1 MLAVALPL
9 LATALYLR
17 LWTAR
22 SLVAGALRE
31 VASDRKDGARILE
44 GSLAGAQDDA
54 LFLSRAPEVVAL
66 AKALVDADSADIEN
80 ARTRAEDLLR
90 ALSASRP
97 QYTQLR
103 FIDREGREIVRV
115 NSHSGRSLIVPRNEL
130 QDKSTRYYFRKAM
143 SVPSGHVYVSRLD
156 LNQEQDG
163 IVRPLEPGI
172 RYATP
177 VYLAQRPV
185 GVAVINMQGDR
196 FLAPI
201 RDYGSPE
208 QGRRMLVDQDGF
220 YLAHHLPE
228 KEWGGPNDLNTGAD
242 VRSDYGSPAADIL
255 SGRNGTIEIGEA
267 VVSYQ
272 RIQFCPL
279 DTDRYWVLLQEVPKH
294 TALAPVRRFR
304 LALGGV
310 FGVSLLGALFL
321 TIHLSRRLSE
331 PLQELRRSAE
341 LLGSGDLDQRVDIH
355 TGDELEILAHTF
367 NEMAKRLAEARDQER
382 LAFIGRM
389 AAGIVHDIKNPLTS
403 IKGFTELLAAT
414 DSPDERKEFA
424 GIVAEDTNRIL
435 SMVQELLDFSR
446 GRAADLDLTP
456 TSLRSFLSQLEPT
469 IRRDMEPA
477 GIEVASTLIEDAWVR
492 LDAARMTRV
501 IMNIA
506 SNAREAMQAGGGSFS
521 MQTRRAGEHV
531 LLVLQDTGPGIPEEI
546 ADSLFEPFVTRT
558 KEHGTGL
565 GLAVCKQIVE
575 AHGGT
580 IRLDP
585 GSQKGARFVI
595 ELPAMG
601 ENGADTGA

>member
-1 MLAVALPL
+1 MLVVALPL
-9 LATALYLR
+9 LGTALYLR

-22 SLVAGALRE
+22 SLVGGALRE
-31 VASDRKDGARILE
+31 VASDRRDGARILE
-44 GSLAGAQDDA
+44 GALAGVQDDA
-54 LFLSRAPEVVAL
+54 LFLSRAPQVVAL
-66 AKALVDADSADIEN
+66 AEALVDGDTAGIEDT
-80 ARTRAEDLLR
+80 RTKAEDLVL

-97 QYTQLR
+97 HYAQLR
-103 FIDREGREIVRV
+103 FISREGREIVRIEANGGSSWV
-115 NSHSGRSLIVPRNEL
+115 VPRDEL
-130 QDKSTRYYFRKAM
+130 RDRSKGYYFRKAL
-143 SVPSGHVYVSRLD
+143 SVPSGHVYVSP
-156 LNQEQDG
+156 LNLH
-163 IVRPLEPGI
+163 REPGI
-172 RYATP
+172 IARPLDPVMRYATP

-185 GVAVINMQGDR
+185 GVAVIIVRADR
-196 FLAPI
+196 LLAPI

-208 QGRRMLVDQDGF
+208 QGRRMLVDQNGF
-220 YLAHHLPE
+220 YLAHHLE
-228 KEWGGPNDLNTGAD
+228 DKQWGGPDDLNTGAD
-242 VRSDYGSPAADIL
+242 VRSDYGSLAADIL
-255 SGRNGTIEIGEA
+255 SGRDGTIEIGEA

-272 RIQFCPL
+272 RVQFCPS
-279 DTDRYWVLLQEVPKH
+279 DADRYWVLLQEVPKH

-310 FGVSLLGALFL
+310 FGVSLLGTLLL

-331 PLQELRRSAE
+331 PLQELRRGAE
-341 LLGSGDLDQRVDIH
+341 LVGSGDLDQRVDIH
-355 TGDELEILAHTF
+355 TGDELEILADAF
-367 NEMAKRLAEARDQER
+367 NEMAERLGEARDQER

-403 IKGFTELLAAT
+403 IRGFTDLLAAT

-424 GIVAEDTNRIL
+424 GIVTEDTNRIL

-446 GRAADLDLTP
+446 GRSADLHLTP
-456 TSLRSFLSQLEPT
+456 TSLRSFLSQLEQT

-477 GIEVASTLIEDAWVR
+477 GIEVAFTLIEDAWVR

-501 IMNIA
+501 VLNIA
-506 SNAREAMQAGGGSFS
+506 SNAREAMQGSGGSFS
-521 MQTRRAGEHV
+521 VQMRRAGEHALV
-531 LLVLQDTGPGIPEEI
+531 VLQDTGPGIPEEI

-580 IRLDP
+580 VRLDP

-595 ELPAMG
+595 ELPATR
-601 ENGADTGA
+601 ENFVGTGA